1 MKSAPFIVL
10 CFSLFVA
17 GELTGQEKN
26 YYVSK
31 SGDDSRDGLSI
42 QTAWR
47 SLDKISNFDF
57 NPGDSLMLE
66 GGVEFKGTINL
77 ASDDNGSPGKPVVVT
92 SYGNKKA
99 TIAAGDGEGLQ
110 ANNTSF
116 IRIVSLKF
124 EGSGVSSNKGNGIHF
139 FANDSLKSPSDIEVI
154 DCDVRGF
161 KTFGIGFGANDNISY
176 KGYRNV
182 RIIHCNVS
190 ENGQAG
196 ISSYGSYLG
205 FQHAHFYISNCKVF
219 ENRGIPSRTESH
231 TGNGIVMA
239 MIDDLLIEQC
249 EAYRNGADNR
259 CTAGGPVGIWVW
271 MCKNAVIQY
280 CVSHDNYAGL
290 TKDGGGFD
298 IDGGASNCTLQYNY
312 SYNNE
317 GAGYLLA
324 EYGAVFPYTN
334 NIVRFN
340 ISFNDGRKNGYGG
353 ISIWGAGKE
362 YRVTNTYIYNNTIYL
377 DDRNIVNGK
386 PAAITLL
393 GPHFINVI
401 AANNIIAT
409 KGNVSVIS
417 SDTVVNESAFLLLH
431 NNYYSFSNLY
441 HFQMGKN
448 KFNSIQAWLS
458 ETPNQEKLKGKSLW
472 MNLDPRFKD
481 QHLLTAL
488 SSKNPEKYFKKGL
501 ILLPGSPLRMKPFD
515 LGDHFNIL
523 SNTKDYC
530 NNELSSDGKVIPG
543 ACTR

>member
-31 SGDDSRDGLSI
+31 SGDDSRDGLSM

-77 ASDDNGSPGKPVVVT
+77 TSDDNGSPGKPVVVT

-393 GPHFINVI
+393 GPHFSNVI

-458 ETPNQEKLKGKSLW
+458 ETPKQEKLKGKSLW
-472 MNLDPRFKD
+472 MNFDPRFKD

>member
-77 ASDDNGSPGKPVVVT
+77 TSDDNGSPGKPVVVT

-393 GPHFINVI
+393 GPHFSNVI

>member
-77 ASDDNGSPGKPVVVT
+77 TSDDNGSPGKPVVVT

-458 ETPNQEKLKGKSLW
+458 ETPRQEKLKGKSLW

-488 SSKNPEKYFKKGL
+488 FSKNPEKYFKKGL
-501 ILLPGSPLRMKPFD
+501 ILLPGSPLRTKPFD

>member
-77 ASDDNGSPGKPVVVT
+77 TSDDNGSPGKPVVVT

-324 EYGAVFPYTN
+324 EYGAMFPYTN

-362 YRVTNTYIYNNTIYL
+362 YLVTNTYIYNNTIYL

-393 GPHFINVI
+393 GPHFSNVI

-458 ETPNQEKLKGKSLW
+458 ETPRQEKLKGKSLW

-488 SSKNPEKYFKKGL
+488 FSKNPEKYFKKGL
-501 ILLPGSPLRMKPFD
+501 ILLPGSPLRTKPFD

>member
-17 GELTGQEKN
+17 GELTGQGKN

-31 SGDDSRDGLSI
+31 SGDDSRDGLSM

-66 GGVEFKGTINL
+66 GGVEFKGTISL

-139 FANDSLKSPSDIEVI
+139 FANDSLNSPSDIEVI

-239 MIDDLLIEQC
+239 MIDDLLIEYC

-353 ISIWGAGKE
+353 VSIWGAGKE

-377 DDRNIVNGK
+377 DDRNIVNGR
-386 PAAITLL
+386 PAGINLI
-393 GPHFINVI
+393 GPNFSNVI

-501 ILLPGSPLRMKPFD
+501 ILLPGSPLRTKPFD